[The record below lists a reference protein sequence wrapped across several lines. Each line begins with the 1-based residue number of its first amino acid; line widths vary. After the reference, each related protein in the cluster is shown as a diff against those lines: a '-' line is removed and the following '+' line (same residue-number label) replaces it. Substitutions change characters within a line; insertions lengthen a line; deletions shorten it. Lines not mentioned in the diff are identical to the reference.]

1 MDDSVEGDVEIFSA
15 TLHFDEY
22 VLETLLRLVGKNGK
36 ALIRLNTYTDGSLNK
51 EKIVYEMILLKLEK
65 GALTFKISENLFR
78 LVRQSAIPVDV
89 DVCFCLVDIF
99 DPLHHAVDKVD
110 LKLIFPTISNHTVL
124 PYYRQKCDRTYLAKV
139 QSLSDE
145 QLQAVDIINEKEP
158 KPLILLLG
166 PFGAGKTKTI
176 AKSVEKIL
184 TEENSKN
191 ILICTHSNSAADLYI
206 EEYFHPLHGTNSN
219 QLIKPLRINWEH
231 RYVSSVSNVTLAYCL
246 RDLNTGLF
254 KKPSVKDLKGHN
266 LIISSLMTTNLIVRL
281 DLPSNYF
288 SHIFIDE
295 GAQAIEAEAIIP
307 LSAATEETTV
317 VLAGD
322 HMQVSYIKKE
332 IKKEYNYNFLSEC
345 V

>member
-1 MDDSVEGDVEIFSA
+1 M
-15 TLHFDEY
+15 HFDEY

-36 ALIRLNTYTDGSLNK
+36 ALLRLNTYTDGSLNK

-78 LVRQSAIPVDV
+78 LVRQSVIPVDV

-99 DPLHHAVDKVD
+99 DPLHHAVDQVD
-110 LKLIFPTISNHTVL
+110 LKLIFPTIPSHTVL
-124 PYYRQKCDRTYLAKV
+124 PYYRQKCDRPYFAKV

-145 QLQAVDIINEKEP
+145 QLQAVDIIIKEEP

-176 AKSVEKIL
+176 AKSVERIL

-206 EEYFHPLHGTNSN
+206 EEYFHPLHGTNNS
-219 QLIKPLRINWEH
+219 QYIKPLRINWEH
-231 RYVSSVSNVTLAYCL
+231 RYVSSVSDVILAYCL

-254 KKPSVKDLKGHN
+254 KKPSDKDIKEHN
-266 LIISSLMTTNLIVRL
+266 LIISTLMTAALIVRL

-295 GAQAIEAEAIIP
+295 GAQAIEPEAIIP
-307 LSAATEETTV
+307 LSVATAETTV

-322 HMQVSYIKKE
+322 HMQVSYILKKE
-332 IKKEYNYNFLSEC
+332 IKKEYVIS
-345 V
+345 

>member
-1 MDDSVEGDVEIFSA
+1 M
-15 TLHFDEY
+15 HFDEY

-36 ALIRLNTYTDGSLNK
+36 ALLRLNTYTDGSLNK

-78 LVRQSAIPVDV
+78 LVRQSVIPVDV

-99 DPLHHAVDKVD
+99 DPLHHAVDQVD
-110 LKLIFPTISNHTVL
+110 LKLIFPTIPSHTVL
-124 PYYRQKCDRTYLAKV
+124 PYYRQKCDRPYFAKV

-145 QLQAVDIINEKEP
+145 QLQAVDVIIKEEP

-176 AKSVEKIL
+176 AKSVDRIL

-206 EEYFHPLHGTNSN
+206 EEYFHPLHGTNNS
-219 QLIKPLRINWEH
+219 QYIKPLRINWEH
-231 RYVSSVSNVTLAYCL
+231 RYVSSMSNVILAYCL

-254 KKPSVKDLKGHN
+254 KKPSVKDLKEHN
-266 LIISSLMTTNLIVRL
+266 LIISTLMTAALIVRL

-295 GAQAIEAEAIIP
+295 GAQAIEPEAIIP
-307 LSAATEETTV
+307 LSVATAETTV
-317 VLAGD
+317 ILAGD
-322 HMQVSYIKKE
+322 HMQVSYILKKE
-332 IKKEYNYNFLSEC
+332 VKKEYVIS
-345 V
+345 